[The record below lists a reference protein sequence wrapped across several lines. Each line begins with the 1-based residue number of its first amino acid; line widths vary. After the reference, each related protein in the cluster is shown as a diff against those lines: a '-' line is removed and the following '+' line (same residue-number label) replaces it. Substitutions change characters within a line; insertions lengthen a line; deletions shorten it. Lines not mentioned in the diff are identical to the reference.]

1 MDINE
6 KITEIKLHIKNLVS
20 HFPYTEE
27 EINYLVIA
35 YIALIM
41 LDESISD
48 LIDEVLTKVYCLFT
62 NLTVEEAYNIYFKY
76 ANKYKD
82 IHGLYN
88 GYFYDE
94 KGALIYEPCIII
106 GSFKRIS
113 PLERFGTL
121 LHELKHGIN
130 EIIIKESSKG
140 FNSGLS
146 LITKDN
152 KNHYDNFDEA
162 FNSFLTKI
170 YLENIQY
177 LKSLDIKD
185 EEIRKILATFNL
197 SKKYFYS
204 YEEYVLPLE
213 SLFKSRKLF
222 WALYNASIYKNM
234 DELYQS
240 LESSFDN
247 FISAKKI
254 IKIFSYQ
261 SQNIND
267 LLSSIDYSVIEEE
280 FSLPKR

>member
-1 MDINE
+1 MDINA
-6 KITEIKLHIKNLVS
+6 KITEIKQHIKSLVS

-62 NLTVEEAYNIYFKY
+62 SLTVEEVHNIYFKY
-76 ANKYKD
+76 ASKYKD
-82 IHGLYN
+82 IHGLYE
-88 GYFYDE
+88 GYFYKE
-94 KGALIYEPCIII
+94 GTLIYEPCIII

-113 PLERFGTL
+113 ILERFDTL

-130 EIIIKESSKG
+130 ETIIKESTKG

-146 LITKDN
+146 LVTKDN

-185 EEIRKILATFNL
+185 EEIRKILAGFNL
-197 SKKYFYS
+197 PKTYLYS
-204 YEEYVLPLE
+204 YHKYVLPLE
-213 SLFKSRKLF
+213 FLFKSRKLF

-234 DELYQS
+234 DELYRT
-240 LESSFDN
+240 LEDSFGN
-247 FISAKKI
+247 FMSAKKI
-254 IKIFSYQ
+254 IKTFSYQ
-261 SQNIND
+261 SNNISA
-267 LLSSIDYSVIEEE
+267 LLSSIDYSVIEDE

>member
-6 KITEIKLHIKNLVS
+6 KITDIKLHVKNLVS
-20 HFPYTEE
+20 HFPYSEE

-62 NLTVEEAYNIYFKY
+62 NLTVEEAYNLYFKY
-76 ANKYKD
+76 ARKYND
-82 IHGLYN
+82 IHGIYE
-88 GYFYDE
+88 GYFYNKE
-94 KGALIYEPCIII
+94 GVLIYEPCIIV

-113 PLERFGTL
+113 TLERFDTL

-130 EIIIKESSKG
+130 EIIIKDSSKG

-185 EEIRKILATFNL
+185 EEIIELVNNAYMLIN
-197 SKKYFYS
+197 KK
-204 YEEYVLPLE
+204 
-213 SLFKSRKLF
+213 
-222 WALYNASIYKNM
+222 
-234 DELYQS
+234 
-240 LESSFDN
+240 
-247 FISAKKI
+247 
-254 IKIFSYQ
+254 
-261 SQNIND
+261 
-267 LLSSIDYSVIEEE
+267 
-280 FSLPKR
+280 

>member
-27 EINYLVIA
+27 EINYLTIA
-35 YIALIM
+35 YIAMIM

-48 LIDEVLTKVYCLFT
+48 LIDEVLIKVYCLFT
-62 NLTVEEAYNIYFKY
+62 NLTVEEAHNIYFKY
-76 ANKYKD
+76 ASKYKD
-82 IHGLYN
+82 IHGLYE
-88 GYFYDE
+88 GYFYE
-94 KGALIYEPCIII
+94 EGALLYEPCIII
-106 GSFKRIS
+106 GSFKRIN
-113 PLERFGTL
+113 PLERFDTL
-121 LHELKHGIN
+121 LHELKHGVN

-146 LITKDN
+146 LVTKDN

-185 EEIRKILATFNL
+185 EELRKILASFNL
-197 SKKYFYS
+197 PKNYFYS
-204 YEEYVLPLE
+204 YEQYVLPLE
-213 SLFKSRKLF
+213 PLFKSRELF
-222 WALYNASIYKNM
+222 WSLYNASIYKNI
-234 DELYQS
+234 DELYAS
-240 LESSFDN
+240 LESSFGN
-247 FISAKKI
+247 FMSAKKI

-261 SQNIND
+261 SDNISD
-267 LLSSIDYSVIEEE
+267 LLSSIDYSVIDEE